1 MEKQRRD
8 QMKDLYSKLASL
20 LRLRSYER
28 IPLPGLLEKATDSI
42 KQWKET
48 VDRLTA
54 RKKEL
59 ENELRGA
66 MSQEINL
73 HVVQVSEMDSNLEV
87 NLIIR
92 ASNKKIELRRV
103 LSIIEQGGA
112 EIINYSLSC
121 VGQNTHY
128 TIHAQALYSRFG
140 IDSSLIEYNLK
151 QLVS

>member
-1 MEKQRRD
+1 M
-8 QMKDLYSKLASL
+8 
-20 LRLRSYER
+20 
-28 IPLPGLLEKATDSI
+28 
-42 KQWKET
+42 
-48 VDRLTA
+48 DRLTTK
-54 RKKEL
+54 KKEL

-92 ASNKKIELRRV
+92 ASNKKIELSRV

-121 VGQNTHY
+121 MGQNTHY
-128 TIHAQALYSRFG
+128 TIHAQVFQTLRIFRCSPK
-140 IDSSLIEYNLK
+140 INT
-151 QLVS
+151 

>member
-20 LRLRSYER
+20 LRLQSYER

-92 ASNKKIELRRV
+92 TSNKKIELRRV

>member
-1 MEKQRRD
+1 M
-8 QMKDLYSKLASL
+8 L
-20 LRLRSYER
+20 
-28 IPLPGLLEKATDSI
+28 GLLEKATDSI

-59 ENELRGA
+59 ENELTGA
-66 MSQEINL
+66 MSKESNL

-87 NLIIR
+87 NLIIQ
-92 ASNKKIELRRV
+92 ASNKKIELCQV

-112 EIINYSLSC
+112 EIINYSFSC
-121 VGQNTHY
+121 MGQNTHY

-151 QLVS
+151 QLVYEKPNFRIKPNV